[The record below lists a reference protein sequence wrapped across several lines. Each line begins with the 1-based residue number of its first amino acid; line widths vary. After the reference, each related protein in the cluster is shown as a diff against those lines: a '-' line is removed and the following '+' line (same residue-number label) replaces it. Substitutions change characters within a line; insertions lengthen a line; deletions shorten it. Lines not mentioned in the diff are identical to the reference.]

1 MKNEFLNSTDISRI
15 LGVTPPTI
23 INLINEGRI
32 KSSQISSRSR
42 RVDPEDLIMY
52 LENLGNDKRAMAK
65 FKADIYK
72 FLYGKYSDL
81 EYLGESNKQIAL
93 YEKYSEERFR
103 LLEKSEK

>member
-32 KSSQISSRSR
+32 KSSQITERTR
-42 RVDPEDLIMY
+42 RIEPEDLIIY

-65 FKADIYK
+65 FKVDIYK

-81 EYLGESNKQIAL
+81 EYLKESNKQANL
-93 YEKYSEERFR
+93 YEKYSKER
-103 LLEKSEK
+103 SEALKKW